1 MGNVVIR
8 EIRKYHDLNG
18 NENAAYK
25 HFGDQHAV
33 LAEHILT
40 LNTYV
45 RKEMW

>member
-18 NENAAYK
+18 NQNAAYK

-33 LAEHILT
+33 LVKHILT